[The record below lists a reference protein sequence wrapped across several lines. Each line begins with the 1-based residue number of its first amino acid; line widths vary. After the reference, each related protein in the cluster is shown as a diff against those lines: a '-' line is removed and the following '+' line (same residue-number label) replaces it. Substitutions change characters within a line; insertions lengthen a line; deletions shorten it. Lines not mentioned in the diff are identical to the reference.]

1 MKRVIRAGGLAIV
14 LAATTAAIAMAS
26 GGPSGTYKTTITSP
40 SYLKGTYRITF
51 TPGHWSVHGPITSSG
66 SDKVSG
72 SKITIHGTGLCTSA
86 GVYRFKL
93 TSRTVKFTKISDPC
107 VRASLITAHTWTKV

>member
-1 MKRVIRAGGLAIV
+1 MKRVIRTGGIALV
-14 LAATTAAIAMAS
+14 LALTTAAIAIAS

-51 TPGHWSVHGPITSSG
+51 TPGHWVVHGPITSSG
-66 SDKVSG
+66 TDKVSG
-72 SKITIHGTGLCTSA
+72 SRITIRGTGPCSSSGT
-86 GVYRFKL
+86 YKFKL

-107 VRASLITAHTWTKV
+107 VRSSLITAHTWTKV